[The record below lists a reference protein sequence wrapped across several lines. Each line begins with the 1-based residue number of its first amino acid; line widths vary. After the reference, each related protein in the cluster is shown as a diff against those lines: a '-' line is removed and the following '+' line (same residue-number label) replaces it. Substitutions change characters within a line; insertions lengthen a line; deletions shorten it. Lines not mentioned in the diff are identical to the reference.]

1 MVSGAS
7 RFVSRLIEGGS
18 PVHAVLLYGG
28 AGAGQEAFAR
38 QIARHWLSADP
49 DGPAARAFD
58 RGNNPDLLVIAPGG
72 ASNLIR
78 KDAIRP
84 SGGDEEGVPLTTF
97 FRTMPLA
104 SDHKVAILEEIHRL
118 TPDAANSLLKPLE
131 EPGPHAKLVLT
142 TSAIG
147 GVLPTILSRCLAV
160 PCSLPEPGDL
170 EAELPGADPALVRL
184 ALGSPGELGPMI
196 TKPAPFLALIAFAE
210 EFRTAGPEKALVLT
224 DRLRAIAETLPG
236 DLGARSGNARALE
249 LLARLVAHDARF
261 PPQWTAPIVET
272 HRRILGN
279 ASAGLALDAL
289 FATLLTKRR

>member
-1 MVSGAS
+1 MTTAA
-7 RFVSRLIEGGS
+7 RFVERLIAGDS

-28 AGAGQEAFAR
+28 AGAGQEALAR
-38 QIARHWLSADP
+38 EIARHWLSRDP
-49 DGPAARAFD
+49 EGPAARSFD
-58 RGNNPDLLVIAPGG
+58 RGNNPDLLVIAPTG
-72 ASNLIR
+72 ASNLIK

-84 SGGDEEGVPLTTF
+84 GADEESVPLTTF

-160 PCSLPEPGDL
+160 PCALPLPEDL
-170 EAELPGADPALVRL
+170 EAELPGADARLVAL

-196 TKPAPFLALIAFAE
+196 TKPAPFLALIGFVDE
-210 EFRTAGPEKALVLT
+210 LRNAGPEKALVLT

-236 DLGARSGNARALE
+236 DLGARTGNARALE

-261 PPQWTAPIVET
+261 PPTWTARIEET

-279 ASAGLALDAL
+279 ASAGTALDAL

>member
-7 RFVSRLIEGGS
+7 RFVARLIEGGS

-38 QIARHWLSADP
+38 QIARHWLSAAP
-49 DGPAARAFD
+49 EGAAAGSFD
-58 RGNNPDLLVIAPGG
+58 RGNNPDLLVISPEGK
-72 ASNLIR
+72 SNLIK

-84 SGGDEEGVPLTTF
+84 GGEEETTPLTTF

-104 SDHKVAILEEIHRL
+104 SDHKVAIIEEVHRL

-160 PCSLPEPGDL
+160 PCSLPELADL
-170 EAELPGADPALVRL
+170 EAELPGADPVLVRL

-196 TKPAPFLALIAFAE
+196 TKPGPFEALVAFADE
-210 EFRTAGPEKALVLT
+210 LRNAGPEKALMLT
-224 DRLRAIAETLPG
+224 DKLRAIAETLPG
-236 DLGARSGNARALE
+236 DLGARTGNARALE
-249 LLARLVAHDARF
+249 LLARLVAHDERF
-261 PPQWTAPIVET
+261 PPTWTAQIVEA

-279 ASAGLALDAL
+279 ASANLALDAL
-289 FATLLTKRR
+289 FATLLTRKR